1 MKYRRRDA
9 KTYAREHFKGIWAAA
24 LTPFSPDLAID
35 EAGLRKN
42 FRHWVDDLGIDGVF
56 VSGKQGEFFSMS
68 VAERKRSFDI
78 AVEELGGDRT
88 ILSCS
93 DQNLDVVIDLARH
106 AQAIGAD
113 YIVVH
118 APVLH
123 FLHKQDDTLYE
134 YYRWISEQ
142 VEIGIAL
149 WSHPDSG
156 YLMSPEL
163 CARVAEIPNVV
174 AIKYSVP
181 RDMYARLTRLA
192 GDKILV
198 STASEEEWFDNI
210 VELGWQL
217 YLCSSPP
224 YLLQTKADRR
234 MREYTDLAMRAR
246 ADEPGS
252 GRVSGARTLGFAA
265 LAARFARQRGEVARA
280 KAVRDSL
287 DPVREAF
294 RRTRPA
300 EKFHAHS
307 KYWQDLLGQI
317 GGAVRPPMLELT
329 EAEKSATRRAFET
342 CGLKLDSKRPRS
354 SAA

>member
-9 KTYAREHFKGIWAAA
+9 KAYAREHFKGIWAAA
-24 LTPFSPDLAID
+24 LTPFRPDLAID

-42 FRHWVDDLGIDGVF
+42 LRHWVDDLGIDGVF

-68 VAERKRSFDI
+68 VAERKRTFDI
-78 AVEELGGDRT
+78 AVEELGGERT

-123 FLHKQDDTLYE
+123 FLHKQDETLYE
-134 YYRWISEQ
+134 YYRTISEQ

-163 CARVAEIPNVV
+163 CARVAEMPNVV

-181 RDMYARLTRLA
+181 REMYARLTRLA

-234 MREYTDLAMRAR
+234 MREYTDLAMR
-246 ADEPGS
+246 
-252 GRVSGARTLGFAA
+252 
-265 LAARFARQRGEVARA
+265 GEVARA

-287 DPVREAF
+287 NPVREAI

-300 EKFHAHS
+300 EKFHSHS
-307 KYWQDLLGQI
+307 KYWQELLGQA
-317 GGAVRPPMLELT
+317 GGAVRRPMLELT
-329 EAEKSATRRAFET
+329 EAEKDATRRAFEG
-342 CGLKLDSKRPRS
+342 CGLKLAGVRS

>member
-1 MKYRRRDA
+1 MHYRRHDA
-9 KTYAREHFKGIWAAA
+9 KAYARAHFKGIWAAA
-24 LTPFSPDLAID
+24 LTPFAPDHAID
-35 EAGLRKN
+35 EAGLRRN
-42 FRHWVDDLGIDGVF
+42 LRHWANDLGIDGVF
-56 VSGKQGEFFSMS
+56 ISGKQGEFFSMS
-68 VAERKRSFDI
+68 VAERKRTFEI
-78 AVEELGGDRT
+78 AVDEIGGHRT

-93 DQNLDVVIDLARH
+93 DQNLDVVIDLAKH

-123 FLHKQDDTLYE
+123 FLHKQDETLYQ
-134 YYRWISEQ
+134 YYRTISEQ
-142 VEIGIAL
+142 VAIGIAL

-181 RDMYARLTRLA
+181 REMYARLTRLA

-234 MREYTDLAMRAR
+234 MREYTDLAMA
-246 ADEPGS
+246 
-252 GRVSGARTLGFAA
+252 
-265 LAARFARQRGEVARA
+265 GEAARA

-287 DPVREAF
+287 NPVREAF

-300 EKFHAHS
+300 EKFHSHS
-307 KYWQDLLGQI
+307 KYWQDLLGQV
-317 GGAVRPPMLELT
+317 GGAVRPPMLELS
-329 EAEKSATRRAFET
+329 EAEKDATRRAFES
-342 CGLKLDSKRPRS
+342 CGLELASVRS

>member
-1 MKYRRRDA
+1 MRYTRRDA
-9 KTYAREHFKGIWAAA
+9 KAYARENFKGIWAAA
-24 LTPFSPDLAID
+24 LTPFSADGAID

-42 FRHWVDDLGIDGVF
+42 FRHWMDDLGIDGVF
-56 VSGKQGEFFSMS
+56 VCGKQGEFFSMS
-68 VAERKRSFDI
+68 LAERKRTFEI
-78 AVEELGGDRT
+78 AIEELGGQRT
-88 ILSCS
+88 IMSCS
-93 DQNLDVVIDLARH
+93 DQNMDVVLDLARH
-106 AQAIGAD
+106 AKAIGSD

-123 FLHKQDDTLYE
+123 FLHKQDDTLYQ
-134 YYRWISEQ
+134 YYKHISEQ

-163 CARVAEIPNVV
+163 CARIAEIPNVV

-181 RDMYARLTRLA
+181 REMYSRLTRLA

-198 STASEEEWFDNI
+198 STASEDEWFDNI

-224 YLLQTKADRR
+224 YTLQTRADRR
-234 MREYTDLAMRAR
+234 MREYTDLA
-246 ADEPGS
+246 
-252 GRVSGARTLGFAA
+252 F
-265 LAARFARQRGEVARA
+265 RGEIARA

-287 DPVREAF
+287 NPVREAF
-294 RRTRPA
+294 RKTRPP
-300 EKFHAHS
+300 EKFHSHS
-307 KYWQDLLGQI
+307 KYWQQLLGQV
-317 GGAVRPPMLELT
+317 GGAVRAPMLELT
-329 EAEKSATRRAFET
+329 EAEKDVTRRAFES
-342 CGLKLDSKRPRS
+342 CGLKLDSVRS

>member
-1 MKYRRRDA
+1 MNYSRRDA
-9 KTYAREHFKGIWAAA
+9 KAYAREHFKGIWAAA
-24 LTPFSPDLAID
+24 LTPFRPDLAID
-35 EAGLRKN
+35 EAGMRKN
-42 FRHWVDDLGIDGVF
+42 LRHWVGDLGIDGVF
-56 VSGKQGEFFSMS
+56 VSGKQGEFFAMS
-68 VAERKRSFDI
+68 VAERKRTFDI
-78 AVEELGGDRT
+78 AVEELGGERT

-93 DQNLDVVIDLARH
+93 DQNLDVVLDLARH

-123 FLHKQDDTLYE
+123 FLHKQDETLYE
-134 YYRWISEQ
+134 YYRTISEQ

-163 CARVAEIPNVV
+163 CARVAELPNVV

-192 GDKILV
+192 GDKLLV

-234 MREYTDLAMRAR
+234 MREYTDLAMR
-246 ADEPGS
+246 
-252 GRVSGARTLGFAA
+252 
-265 LAARFARQRGEVARA
+265 GEVARA

-287 DPVREAF
+287 NPVREAI

-300 EKFHAHS
+300 EKFHSHS
-307 KYWQDLLGQI
+307 KYWQQLLGQA
-317 GGAVRPPMLELT
+317 GGAVRRPMLELT
-329 EAEKSATRRAFET
+329 EGEKDATRRAFEA
-342 CGLKLDSKRPRS
+342 CGLNLAGVRS

>member
-1 MKYRRRDA
+1 MSFNRHDA
-9 KTYAREHFKGIWAAA
+9 KAYARAHLKGIWAAA
-24 LTPFSPDLAID
+24 LTPFRPDGAID
-35 EAGLRKN
+35 EQGFRRNL
-42 FRHWVDDLGIDGVF
+42 RHWVDDLGIDGVF

-68 VAERKRSFDI
+68 LAERKRTFDI
-78 AVEELGGDRT
+78 AVEEIGGART

-93 DQNLDVVIDLARH
+93 DQNLDTVLELAKH
-106 AQAIGAD
+106 AQAIGST

-123 FLHKQDDTLYE
+123 FLTKQDDTLLA
-134 YYRWISEQ
+134 YYRTVSDA
-142 VEIGIAL
+142 VDIGIAL

-163 CARVAEIPNVV
+163 CARVADLPNVV

-181 RDMYARLTRLA
+181 REMYARLTRLA
-192 GDKILV
+192 GDKLIV
-198 STASEEEWFDNI
+198 STASEEEWLDNI
-210 VELGWQL
+210 VELNWQL

-224 YLLQTKADRR
+224 YLYQTKPDRR
-234 MREYTDLAMRAR
+234 MRDYTDLA
-246 ADEPGS
+246 
-252 GRVSGARTLGFAA
+252 L
-265 LAARFARQRGEVARA
+265 RGEHARA

-294 RRTRPA
+294 KRSRPP

-307 KYWQDLLGQI
+307 KYWQELLGQT
-317 GGAVRPPMLELT
+317 GGAVRRPMLELT
-329 EAEKSATRRAFET
+329 DAEKATTRRAFET
-342 CGLKLDSKRPRS
+342 CGLKRTGAR